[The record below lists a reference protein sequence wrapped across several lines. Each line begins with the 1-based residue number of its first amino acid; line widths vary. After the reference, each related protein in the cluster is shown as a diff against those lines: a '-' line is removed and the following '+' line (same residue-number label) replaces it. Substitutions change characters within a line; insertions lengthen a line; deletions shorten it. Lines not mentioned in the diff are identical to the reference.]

1 MTRPRVR
8 DTGIIVG
15 ELPTGEHNAITDVA
29 GVRVGHTTL
38 VEGEGA
44 LRPGHGPVRTG
55 VTIVLPAQRGEN
67 LFRHKVHAAVHTIN
81 GFGKPFGF
89 EQVRELGLIESP
101 IALTNTLNVG
111 LVADALVQ
119 YAIRQNPDIGIR
131 ASTVNV
137 VVGETNDG
145 YLNDLQGRHVRAEH
159 VWTAI
164 DAAASGP
171 VEEGSVGAGTGTS
184 CFGWK
189 GGMGAA
195 SRVLPADVGAFTLG
209 ALVQSNFGRAHD
221 LTICGVPVGQHIRP
235 LRSERPQGSQGSI
248 MIVLATDA
256 PLSSRQLR
264 RLCVRAAAGLALV
277 GGHYAHGSGDFV
289 IAFSTAQRVEHEP
302 SLLTTTQVA
311 LADES
316 KVMGWL
322 FPAVVESVQEAVL
335 NSMFR
340 AETMIGRDDHIVYG
354 LPVEQ
359 VAELVLKKG
368 RGDV

>member
-1 MTRPRVR
+1 
-8 DTGIIVG
+8 
-15 ELPTGEHNAITDVA
+15 
-29 GVRVGHTTL
+29 
-38 VEGEGA
+38 
-44 LRPGHGPVRTG
+44 
-55 VTIVLPAQRGEN
+55 
-67 LFRHKVHAAVHTIN
+67 
-81 GFGKPFGF
+81 
-89 EQVRELGLIESP
+89 
-101 IALTNTLNVG
+101 
-111 LVADALVQ
+111 
-119 YAIRQNPDIGIR
+119 
-131 ASTVNV
+131 
-137 VVGETNDG
+137 
-145 YLNDLQGRHVRAEH
+145 
-159 VWTAI
+159 
-164 DAAASGP
+164 
-171 VEEGSVGAGTGTS
+171 
-184 CFGWK
+184 
-189 GGMGAA
+189 
-195 SRVLPADVGAFTLG
+195 
-209 ALVQSNFGRAHD
+209 
-221 LTICGVPVGQHIRP
+221 
-235 LRSERPQGSQGSI
+235 